1 MLPDPTK
8 KEFISVW
15 VRDPRIQKEDFW
27 HSYLDYEICIHTNSM
42 CFSLKTSCVRRRFRE
57 FVWLRQR
64 LQSTDVLLTEI
75 PQLPFKNPFFNISNT
90 QHVEQRR
97 QGLQEFL
104 EGVLQTTVLL
114 SDSQLHLFLQSQLST
129 DEIEAC
135 VSGQTEFSVSD
146 AIQRF
151 ASSNRRFPEEIQENN
166 NYSDSDSESSSSGLG
181 HSSDDNALQGSRGNT
196 SQEGVLGT
204 VSSSSSHEQLAVP

>member
-1 MLPDPTK
+1 MLPDQTK

-42 CFSLKTSCVRRRFRE
+42 CFTLKTSCVRRRFRE

-75 PQLPFKNPFFNISNT
+75 PQLPFKNPFFNIHNP

-104 EGVLQTTVLL
+104 ESVLQSAVLL

-151 ASSNRRFPEEIQENN
+151 ATSNRRFPEEKQER

-181 HSSDDNALQGSRGNT
+181 HSSDDNASQGCRRNT
-196 SQEGVLGT
+196 SQGDVLGT
-204 VSSSSSHEQLAVP
+204 VSSSSSHEHLAMP